1 MTVAE
6 LEELLAMLP
15 ADMGVCIRMS
25 GLACRHVTRVEK
37 VPSRRIDWL
46 MSRAFDHGFKGTTVH
61 VNDRH
66 PPMLVLEA
74 EMDAPSWAHAFGC
87 DVDYT
92 VGGRWPEKP
101 ARRRAAS

>member
-25 GLACRHVTRVEK
+25 RLACRHITRVDK
-37 VPSRRIDWL
+37 VPSRRVNRE
-46 MSRAFDHGFKGTTVH
+46 MSQAFDHALSGTTVS
-61 VNDRH
+61 VSDRH

-74 EMDAPSWAHAFGC
+74 GMSAPMWCHAFPC

-92 VGGRWPEKP
+92 VAGRWPDKP
-101 ARRRAAS
+101 ARRRKP